1 MKIIIGADL
10 VPTHYS
16 NEKDF
21 IAGDV
26 EKLVGKELKEILDS
40 AAFRIANLEVPF
52 TREETPLVKS
62 GPCLI
67 ANPDTINGYK
77 ALKIDLL
84 ALANNHSMDQGKQG
98 FVSTLKTID
107 DAGIARVGGGL
118 TQEEAAKPYIFEVCG
133 KKIGVYACAE
143 HEYGWARDYGMGGN
157 GFDPLDSLD
166 EIADLKKEVDYCIVL
181 YHGGR
186 EHYRY
191 PTPRLQRVCR
201 KIVEKGADLVM
212 CQHTHCVGAG
222 EEYKGGTIVYGM
234 GNFLFDYVRCE
245 WWENSILVSVDV
257 ANGFKVEFIPIEQY
271 ENAYI
276 RLSKNKE
283 ILDGYYRRSEE
294 IKDPEFV
301 QKEFHELAMG
311 MQKWYYYGNIFK
323 NILVPTA
330 VSDPRYR
337 KPLENCIRCEVHRE
351 MILESLREDTQDPI
365 EFK

>member
-1 MKIIIGADL
+1 MKIIIGADI

-21 IAGDV
+21 IAGDA

-40 AAFRIANLEVPF
+40 AAFIIANLEVPLC
-52 TREETPLVKS
+52 REEKPLAKS

-77 ALKIDLL
+77 ALGINLL
-84 ALANNHSMDQGKQG
+84 ALANNHTMDQSAQG
-98 FVSTLKTID
+98 FISTMEVLKE
-107 DAGIARVGGGL
+107 AGIDTVGGGMS
-118 TQEEAAKPYIFEVCG
+118 QEEAAKPYIFEVDG

-143 HEYGWARDYGMGGN
+143 HEYGWARDYGLGGN

-166 EIADLKKEVDYCIVL
+166 EIADLKSKVDYCIVL

-186 EHYRY
+186 EHHRY

-245 WWENSILVSVDV
+245 WWETSILVSVDV
-257 ANGFKVEFIPIEQY
+257 ANNFKVEYIPIEQY
-271 ENAYI
+271 QNAYI

-294 IKDPEFV
+294 IKDPAFV
-301 QKEFHELAMG
+301 QEEFHKLAMD
-311 MQKWYYYGNIFK
+311 MQKNYYYGNIFK
-323 NILVPTA
+323 HIMVPTA
-330 VSDPRYR
+330 VSGPYR
-337 KPLENCIRCEVHRE
+337 KAIENCIRCEVHRE
-351 MILESLREDTQDPI
+351 MVLESLREDTQEPMKI
-365 EFK
+365 Q